1 MTLRAKIVALVL
13 GLTTLVLVGLWAF
26 LSLSFEGWSAEA
38 VDREL
43 QGRATVIAALVELE
57 DGRNALLEAD
67 EHAEALQDPA
77 HPFRV
82 VGPAGVLGASRS
94 PVPWPRLPAHTRVP
108 TLETVTD
115 ATGRAWRVLTAPFQ
129 VGDDDGPRINVQVA
143 GAVAA
148 FGALEGPY
156 QRGLL
161 AALAVALLV
170 GGLGAAV
177 LAHGALA
184 PLRRLAAEVDAIE
197 VASLDGRVQLAGL
210 DPELRRVASA
220 FNGLLGRLEGA
231 MQQQRQFVSRASH
244 SLRTPV
250 ATIRTRAEVALR
262 REREPAAYREA
273 LAEVAAASAE
283 ASGLIAHLL
292 TLARLDEQRGALA
305 REEVALATVA
315 GEVVRLLAPRAVEL
329 GVSLEQQVPPGL
341 TVQANRPALREL
353 LEALLD
359 NALHYTPRGGRAGV
373 GAGVEGSRVVLRVW
387 DTGPGIPEAERAQ
400 VFERF
405 YRGAG
410 AQAAGLPGSG
420 LGLAIVQAIAEGHGA
435 TVTLG
440 EREGGGLEV
449 TVAFPAS

>member
-1 MTLRAKIVALVL
+1 MTLRSKIVALVL
-13 GLTTLVLVGLWAF
+13 GLTTLVLGGLAAF
-26 LSLSFEGWSAEA
+26 LWLSFEGWSAEA

-57 DGRNALLEAD
+57 DGRHAQLEAE

-77 HPFRV
+77 HPYRV
-82 VGPAGVLGASRS
+82 VGPSGELGASRS
-94 PVPWPRLPAHTRVP
+94 PVAWPRLPAHARASAF
-108 TLETVTD
+108 ETVID
-115 ATGRAWRVLTAPFQ
+115 PAGRAWRVVTAPFQ
-129 VGDDDGPRINVQVA
+129 VGDDDGPRVVVQVA

-161 AALAVALLV
+161 AALVVALLA
-170 GGLGAAV
+170 GGLGATA

-184 PLRRLAAEVDAIE
+184 PLRRLAGEVDAIG
-197 VASLDGRVQLAGL
+197 VASLDRRVQLAGL
-210 DPELRRVASA
+210 DDELRRVASA

-273 LAEVAAASAE
+273 LAEIAAASAE
-283 ASGLIAHLL
+283 ASGLITHLL
-292 TLARLDEQRGALA
+292 TLARLDEQRGVLD
-305 REEVALATVA
+305 REEVRLAPVA
-315 GEVVRLLAPRAVEL
+315 AEVARLLAPRAVEL
-329 GVSLEQQVPPGL
+329 GVSLEQQVPPEL
-341 TVQANRPALREL
+341 KVLANRPALREL

-373 GAGVEGSRVVLRVW
+373 GAGVEGGRVALRVW
-387 DTGPGIPEAERAQ
+387 DTGPGIPAEERAR

-420 LGLAIVQAIAEGHGA
+420 LGLAIVQAIAEAHGA
-435 TVTLG
+435 NVTLG
-440 EREGGGLEV
+440 DREGGGLEV
-449 TVAFPAS
+449 TVAFPAP